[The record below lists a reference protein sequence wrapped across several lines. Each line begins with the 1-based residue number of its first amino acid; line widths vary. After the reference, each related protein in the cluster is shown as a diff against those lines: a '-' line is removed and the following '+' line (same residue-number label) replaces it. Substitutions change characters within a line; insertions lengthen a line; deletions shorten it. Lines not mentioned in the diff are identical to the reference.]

1 MFIHLKMAQE
11 SEVKLTIGEE
21 RVDSKDVTKGQE
33 IDMKFRD
40 PEHLHDSMKVRMF
53 SLLADVGLLH
63 YVNTSMY
70 LKRQYLS
77 R

>member
-1 MFIHLKMAQE
+1 MAQE

-40 PEHLHDSMKVRMF
+40 PEHLHDSMKVWFLFLWMLVYRI
-53 SLLADVGLLH
+53 
-63 YVNTSMY
+63 T
-70 LKRQYLS
+70 
-77 R
+77 